1 MDVWETRAPADPYFD
16 RDRNAW
22 IVSRYGDAAQA
33 LREPRLVPVS
43 PRANAA
49 AVLFDTAAHAAFRTH
64 ALRALA
70 PATIAQLEERYLPLA
85 HLLAARL
92 PAGQPVDLVRQYA
105 QPFSL
110 QVAGIAANVP
120 PDQCERLACLARVV
134 FEAGCEPYDPELGAA
149 AQTATAEL
157 ARFFQGAPPLHM
169 QMFVALAHTLPA
181 FLGNAWLALLA
192 HQAELRDVPKAIDE
206 LLRFTG
212 PAKAQFRQ
220 ATATVTIGGCAIEP
234 RQLVIIR
241 LDRANRDG
249 EVFPDP
255 GRLQLDGR
263 LRAHLAFGAGA
274 HACVG
279 AALVKS
285 AAAAAT
291 RALLER
297 FHLAGTCSAVPADCF
312 AVRHVK
318 SLIVNLQ
325 RGPRFVL

>member
-1 MDVWETRAPADPYFD
+1 MDVWETAAPADPYFD

-22 IVSRYGDAAQA
+22 IVSRYADAAQA
-33 LREPRLVPVS
+33 LRESGLVPVS
-43 PRANAA
+43 PRSNTAA
-49 AVLFDTAAHAAFRTH
+49 ILFDTAAHAGFRAS
-64 ALRALA
+64 ALRAMM
-70 PATIAQLEERYLPLA
+70 PATIAQLEERYVPLA
-85 HLLAARL
+85 QLLAAGL

-105 QPFSL
+105 QPWSL
-110 QVAGIAANVP
+110 QVAGIAADVP
-120 PDQCERLACLARVV
+120 PDQCEPLARLARAV
-134 FEAGCEPYDPELGAA
+134 FEAGCEPYDLELGAA

-157 ARFFQGAPPLHM
+157 ARFFEGAPQLNM
-169 QMFVALAHTLPA
+169 QMFIALAHTLPA
-181 FLGNAWLALLA
+181 FLGNAWLALLE
-192 HQAELRDVPKAIDE
+192 HPAELRDIPKAIDE

-220 ATATVTIGGCAIEP
+220 ATARVTIGGCAIEP
-234 RQLVIIR
+234 HQLVIIR

-249 EVFPDP
+249 QVFPDP

-263 LRAHLAFGAGA
+263 VPAHLAFGAGT

-285 AAAAAT
+285 AAAGAT

-297 FHLAGTCSAVPADCF
+297 FHLAGAYTVVPADCF

-325 RGPRFVL
+325 PGPRFVL